1 MRFQVGDIVEFNY
14 DSAEDAKAKRVILL
28 LKPFSRERWKCELLH
43 DSTGNYTLTEDKIFY
58 LEKEARAKLLWRA
71 KTGLDNV
78 NDP

>member
-14 DSAEDAKAKRVILL
+14 DCAENAKAKRIILL
-28 LKPFSRERWKCELLH
+28 LKPLSRERWKCELMH
-43 DSTGNYTLTEDKIFY
+43 DSTGNYSLTEDRIFY

-78 NDP
+78 TAP